1 MSLVLNIHPE
11 NPQSRLIKQVID
23 VLDRGGIIAYPT
35 DSGYAL
41 GCALGNKSAMER
53 IIRIRQLKKHHHFTL
68 MLKDLSHVGEYAK
81 LNNSGFRLMKKIL
94 PGPYTF
100 ILEGA
105 KDIPNRLLNGNR
117 KTIGIRVSSNA
128 IVQAILEDIVEPI
141 MSVSLIIKGYEFYNC
156 NDVKA
161 VLNGSIDLVI
171 DAGHCPPE
179 PTTVINISGDEVL
192 ILREGAGS
200 LEFVS
205 YHHLQ

>member
-1 MSLVLNIHPE
+1 MSLILNIHPE
-11 NPQSRLIKQVID
+11 NPQSRLIKKVID

-41 GCALGNKSAMER
+41 GCSLGNKGAMER

-105 KDIPNRLLNGNR
+105 KDIPNRLLYGNR

-179 PTTVINISGDEVL
+179 PTTVIDISGDEVL
-192 ILREGAGS
+192 ILREGSGN

-205 YHHLQ
+205 

>member
-23 VLDRGGIIAYPT
+23 ALDRGAVIAYPT

-179 PTTVINISGDEVL
+179 PTTVIDISGDEVL

-205 YHHLQ
+205 

>member
-1 MSLVLNIHPE
+1 MSLVLNIHPQ
-11 NPQSRLIKQVID
+11 NPQSRLIKKVID
-23 VLDRGGIIAYPT
+23 VLDRGGVIAYPT

-117 KTIGIRVSSNA
+117 KTIGIRVSSNP

-179 PTTVINISGDEVL
+179 PTTVIDISGDEVL

-205 YHHLQ
+205 

>member
-1 MSLVLNIHPE
+1 MSLVINIHPE

-23 VLDRGGIIAYPT
+23 VLDRSGIIAYPT

-41 GCALGNKSAMER
+41 GCGLGNKSAMER

-68 MLKDLSHVGEYAK
+68 MLKDLSHVGKYAK

-100 ILEGA
+100 ILEGV

-117 KTIGIRVSSNA
+117 KTIGIRVSSNP

-156 NDVKA
+156 NDVKT
-161 VLNGSIDLVI
+161 VLNGSINLII

-179 PTTVINISGDEVL
+179 PTTVIDISGDEVL

-205 YHHLQ
+205 

>member
-1 MSLVLNIHPE
+1 MSMIINIHPE
-11 NPQSRLIKQVID
+11 NPQSRLINQVID
-23 VLDRGGIIAYPT
+23 VLDRGGVIAYPT

-41 GCALGNKSAMER
+41 GCSLGNKSSMER

-117 KTIGIRVSSNA
+117 KTIGIRVSSNP

-179 PTTVINISGDEVL
+179 PTTVIDISGDEVL

-205 YHHLQ
+205 

>member
-179 PTTVINISGDEVL
+179 PTTVIDISGDEVV

-205 YHHLQ
+205 

>member
-41 GCALGNKSAMER
+41 GSVLGNKSAMER

-179 PTTVINISGDEVL
+179 PTTVIDISGDEVL

-205 YHHLQ
+205 

>member
-41 GCALGNKSAMER
+41 GCALGIKSAMER

-179 PTTVINISGDEVL
+179 PTTVIDISGDEVL

-205 YHHLQ
+205 

>member
-1 MSLVLNIHPE
+1 MH
-11 NPQSRLIKQVID
+11 
-23 VLDRGGIIAYPT
+23 
-35 DSGYAL
+35 
-41 GCALGNKSAMER
+41 LGNKSAMER

-81 LNNSGFRLMKKIL
+81 FNNSGFRLMKKIL

-105 KDIPNRLLNGNR
+105 KDIPNRLLNGKR
-117 KTIGIRVSSNA
+117 KTIGIRVSSNPI
-128 IVQAILEDIVEPI
+128 IVQAILDELTEPM
-141 MSVSLIIKGYEFYNC
+141 MSVSLIIKGYEFYNY

-179 PTTVINISGDEVL
+179 PTTVIDLSGDEVL

-200 LEFVS
+200 LEFVQLIS
-205 YHHLQ
+205 ICIL

>member
-11 NPQSRLIKQVID
+11 NPHSRLIKQVID

-179 PTTVINISGDEVL
+179 PTTVIDISGDEVL

-205 YHHLQ
+205 

>member
-105 KDIPNRLLNGNR
+105 KDIPNRLLNGNK

-128 IVQAILEDIVEPI
+128 IVKAILEDIVEPI

-179 PTTVINISGDEVL
+179 PTTVIDISGDEVL

-205 YHHLQ
+205 

>member
-1 MSLVLNIHPE
+1 MSLVINIHPE

-105 KDIPNRLLNGNR
+105 NDIPNRLLNGNR

-179 PTTVINISGDEVL
+179 PTTVIDISGDEVL

-205 YHHLQ
+205 

>member
-1 MSLVLNIHPE
+1 MSLVLNIHLE
-11 NPQSRLIKQVID
+11 NPQSRLIKKVID

-81 LNNSGFRLMKKIL
+81 LKNSGFRLMKKIL

-105 KDIPNRLLNGNR
+105 KDIPNRLLNGTR

-128 IVQAILEDIVEPI
+128 IVQAILEDTVEPI

-161 VLNGSIDLVI
+161 VLNGLIELVI

-179 PTTVINISGDEVL
+179 PTTVIDISGDEVL

-205 YHHLQ
+205 

>member
-41 GCALGNKSAMER
+41 GCALGNKSAMAR

-179 PTTVINISGDEVL
+179 PTTVIDISGDEVL
-192 ILREGAGS
+192 ILREGAGN
-200 LEFVS
+200 LEFIS
-205 YHHLQ
+205 

>member
-11 NPQSRLIKQVID
+11 NPQSRLVKQVID

-156 NDVKA
+156 NDVKT

-179 PTTVINISGDEVL
+179 PTTVIDISGDEVL

-205 YHHLQ
+205 

>member
-179 PTTVINISGDEVL
+179 PTTVIDISGDEVL

-200 LEFVS
+200 LEFVN
-205 YHHLQ
+205 